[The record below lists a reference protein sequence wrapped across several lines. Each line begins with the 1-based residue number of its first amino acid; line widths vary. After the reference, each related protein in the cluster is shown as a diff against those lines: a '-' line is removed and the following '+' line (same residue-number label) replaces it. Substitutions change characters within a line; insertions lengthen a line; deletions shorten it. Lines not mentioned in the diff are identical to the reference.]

1 MSLSNNEGVI
11 IKKQIQFIMKKSFS
25 ILITSLLLIFTT
37 NTFAQSSLEGILDK
51 VVSLSGNSGNGSQV
65 ADLLGKGVSMLEQ
78 EANTGGAEMKS
89 KLLGQ
94 VGGLKNLIPLATSG
108 KLNAGSL
115 GKIVNTIKML
125 VAANRLKNM
134 LGGGKSSLLGKGSA
148 ITSNLNLLQSASSV
162 LGSGVSGQFSKLL
175 SSTTK
180 SVGKLDK
187 SGLFGKLAA
196 GATEKKLGKLV
207 NLVSGAL

>member
-1 MSLSNNEGVI
+1 
-11 IKKQIQFIMKKSFS
+11 MKKTISAIFAS
-25 ILITSLLLIFTT
+25 LMILVSSHS
-37 NTFAQSSLEGILDK
+37 FAQMSVEGLLDK
-51 VVSLSGNSGNGSQV
+51 AVSLAGKSGNSSQV
-65 ADLLGKGVSMLEQ
+65 AELLGKGVSMLET
-78 EANTGGAEMKS
+78 EANTGSADMKS

-108 KLNAGSL
+108 KLNLGSL

-162 LGSGVSGQFSKLL
+162 LGSGVSSQFSKLL
-175 SSTTK
+175 GSTTK

>member
-1 MSLSNNEGVI
+1 
-11 IKKQIQFIMKKSFS
+11 MKKTISVIFAS
-25 ILITSLLLIFTT
+25 LMILVSSHS
-37 NTFAQSSLEGILDK
+37 FAQMSVEGLLDK
-51 VVSLSGNSGNGSQV
+51 AVSLAGNSSNSSQV
-65 ADLLGKGVSMLEQ
+65 AELLGKGVSMLEK
-78 EANTGGAEMKS
+78 EANTGSADMKS

-108 KLNAGSL
+108 KLNVGSL

-125 VAANRLKNM
+125 VAANRLKSM

-148 ITSNLNLLQSASSV
+148 ITSNLNLLQSASSI
-162 LGSGVSGQFSKLL
+162 LGSGVSSQFSKLL
-175 SSTTK
+175 GSTTK